1 MTEVDPMKKSC
12 DAMGIPP
19 GDYRLVG
26 WDMDTT
32 GKKVID
38 EICQI
43 AAYTP
48 SSTYSQYVMPYKDLN
63 PTAIKRHSMKVVTNG
78 KFRVLRNSKTNEV
91 RIKVVIN
98 NILNTYRYILFHK
111 RKREF
116 VLKAQKSF
124 EIILHELKNI
134 KLISLHRTIKF
145 SFNSN

>member
-1 MTEVDPMKKSC
+1 
-12 DAMGIPP
+12 MGIAP

-43 AAYTP
+43 AAYT
-48 SSTYSQYVMPYKDLN
+48 SNSTYSQYVMPYKDLN

-91 RIKVVIN
+91 RNKVAIP
-98 NILNTYRYILFHK
+98 NIIVLRFASHT
-111 RKREF
+111 RKKQF
-116 VLKAQKSF
+116 ILKA
-124 EIILHELKNI
+124 
-134 KLISLHRTIKF
+134 LIF
-145 SFNSN
+145 F

>member
-1 MTEVDPMKKSC
+1 
-12 DAMGIPP
+12 MGIAP

-48 SSTYSQYVMPYKDLN
+48 NSTYSQYVMPYKDLN

-91 RIKVVIN
+91 RSKVAML
-98 NILNTYRYILFHK
+98 NILRFSFRP

-116 VLKAQKSF
+116 MSKALVLK
-124 EIILHELKNI
+124 
-134 KLISLHRTIKF
+134 
-145 SFNSN
+145 

>member
-1 MTEVDPMKKSC
+1 MTEVEPIKKSC
-12 DAMGIPP
+12 GTMGIAP

-91 RIKVVIN
+91 WSKVA
-98 NILNTYRYILFHK
+98 ILNTYRYSFF
-111 RKREF
+111 KREIEF
-116 VLKAQKSF
+116 ILKAQIF
-124 EIILHELKNI
+124 
-134 KLISLHRTIKF
+134 
-145 SFNSN
+145 

>member
-12 DAMGIPP
+12 DTMGIPP

-91 RIKVVIN
+91 RIKVDTESHIDIHSFAKAKEN
-98 NILNTYRYILFHK
+98 LYWRQTNILK
-111 RKREF
+111 
-116 VLKAQKSF
+116 
-124 EIILHELKNI
+124 
-134 KLISLHRTIKF
+134 
-145 SFNSN
+145 

>member
-1 MTEVDPMKKSC
+1 MVSSTVTEASPVKKSC
-12 DAMGIPP
+12 DAIGIAP

-43 AAYTP
+43 AGYTP
-48 SSTYSQYVMPYKDLN
+48 NSTYSQYVMPYKDLN

-91 RIKVVIN
+91 RGKVVIP
-98 NILNTYRYILFHK
+98 NIIALRFAS
-111 RKREF
+111 RMRERIHGAD
-116 VLKAQKSF
+116 LQ
-124 EIILHELKNI
+124 II
-134 KLISLHRTIKF
+134 F
-145 SFNSN
+145 

>member
-1 MTEVDPMKKSC
+1 
-12 DAMGIPP
+12 MGIAP

-43 AAYTP
+43 AGYTP
-48 SSTYSQYVMPYKDLN
+48 NSTYSQYVMPYKDLN

-91 RIKVVIN
+91 RRQGRDTKYRRPSSRRGKREGFRAESADF
-98 NILNTYRYILFHK
+98 NILEIKSANFLMFRVTYKLLPISND
-111 RKREF
+111 REHF
-116 VLKAQKSF
+116 
-124 EIILHELKNI
+124 IIN
-134 KLISLHRTIKF
+134 HRCRRNYF
-145 SFNSN
+145 

>member
-1 MTEVDPMKKSC
+1 MVSSTVTETSPVKKSC
-12 DAMGIPP
+12 GAMGIAP

-43 AAYTP
+43 AAYT
-48 SSTYSQYVMPYKDLN
+48 SNSTYSQYVMPYKDLN

-91 RIKVVIN
+91 RNKVAIP
-98 NILNTYRYILFHK
+98 NIIVQRFVVSYTRK
-111 RKREF
+111 RKFTLRALMF
-116 VLKAQKSF
+116 L
-124 EIILHELKNI
+124 
-134 KLISLHRTIKF
+134 
-145 SFNSN
+145 

>member
-1 MTEVDPMKKSC
+1 
-12 DAMGIPP
+12 MGIAP

-48 SSTYSQYVMPYKDLN
+48 SSIYSQYVMPYKDLN

-91 RIKVVIN
+91 WIAIR
-98 NILNTYRYILFHK
+98 NTYRYC
-111 RKREF
+111 F
-116 VLKAQKSF
+116 VKGKKNLLLKAQIF
-124 EIILHELKNI
+124 WNN
-134 KLISLHRTIKF
+134 
-145 SFNSN
+145 NSRIEKI

>member
-1 MTEVDPMKKSC
+1 MVSSTMTEASPVKKSC
-12 DAMGIPP
+12 GAMGIAP
-19 GDYRLVG
+19 GDYHLVG

-48 SSTYSQYVMPYKDLN
+48 DSTYSQYVMPYKDLN

-91 RIKVVIN
+91 RGKVALP
-98 NILNTYRYILFHK
+98 NIVTLRFASRT
-111 RKREF
+111 RERGF
-116 VLKAQKSF
+116 VLKA
-124 EIILHELKNI
+124 
-134 KLISLHRTIKF
+134 LI
-145 SFNSN
+145 

>member
-1 MTEVDPMKKSC
+1 MVSSTMTEEDPMKKSC
-12 DAMGIPP
+12 DAMGIAP
-19 GDYRLVG
+19 GDYCLVG

-43 AAYTP
+43 AGYTS

-91 RIKVVIN
+91 RTKVVI
-98 NILNTYRYILFHK
+98 LNTHRYSFVKGRENLYRRH
-111 RKREF
+111 R
-116 VLKAQKSF
+116 SF
-124 EIILHELKNI
+124 EIILHELENT
-134 KLISLHRTIKF
+134 KLISLHRIIKF

>member
-1 MTEVDPMKKSC
+1 MVSSTVTGVGEMCCPVPQEKSC
-12 DAMGIPP
+12 GAMGIAP

-43 AAYTP
+43 AAYTTK
-48 SSTYSQYVMPYKDLN
+48 SSYSQYVMPYKDLN

-91 RIKVVIN
+91 RI
-98 NILNTYRYILFHK
+98 
-111 RKREF
+111 
-116 VLKAQKSF
+116 AG
-124 EIILHELKNI
+124 EISMEGNAIDL
-134 KLISLHRTIKF
+134 SLYVEDK
-145 SFNSN
+145 

>member
-1 MTEVDPMKKSC
+1 
-12 DAMGIPP
+12 MGIAP

-48 SSTYSQYVMPYKDLN
+48 NSTYSQYVMPYKDLN

-91 RIKVVIN
+91 RSKVAMPNIVRFVFRSEGKRIYADRRILLITFQITCKLSRSSN
-98 NILNTYRYILFHK
+98 NLKLNF
-111 RKREF
+111 
-116 VLKAQKSF
+116 
-124 EIILHELKNI
+124 
-134 KLISLHRTIKF
+134 
-145 SFNSN
+145 